1 MKKLHLFLAF
11 LAFGLFIS
19 CSKDDSGNGDSGIQS
34 ISISSDFQD
43 RLTGETFTFSVVTNA
58 GTNVSSQ
65 AVVFVNNEPITG
77 YVFTP
82 TTAGSYSVKATF
94 SGKTSQIIVV
104 NVNAAP
110 IPLTSIELTSNTLAA
125 MTGDVLSFNVTGNN
139 TSNLTASAR
148 FFVNT
153 TAISANTFT
162 TTAAG
167 TLSVYATYVTP
178 ANVTLT
184 SPTVQVTVQQA
195 INFNKRVLIEDY
207 TGTWCQYCPRISY
220 AIEQVR
226 AQTADAVVVA
236 IHRGGSDP
244 FNYTPAV
251 TLENLINLQGYPTGM
266 LNRKTEWTYP
276 ETSNIAQAVNLT
288 SGINPRVGLA
298 MNTTLTGNTATVNVN
313 VKFGQNFSNLKLV
326 VYALQDNLV
335 YNQTNSTSYYGGV
348 NPIVNFDYDD
358 VLRGFLTLSILGDGI
373 SGSTN
378 LNDTYTRSFTYT
390 IPSNYVVANMHYVAF
405 VIDANGNALNARNA
419 GNNVTQTFEIE

>member
-1 MKKLHLFLAF
+1 
-11 LAFGLFIS
+11 
-19 CSKDDSGNGDSGIQS
+19 
-34 ISISSDFQD
+34 
-43 RLTGETFTFSVVTNA
+43 
-58 GTNVSSQ
+58 
-65 AVVFVNNEPITG
+65 
-77 YVFTP
+77 
-82 TTAGSYSVKATF
+82 
-94 SGKTSQIIVV
+94 
-104 NVNAAP
+104 
-110 IPLTSIELTSNTLAA
+110 
-125 MTGDVLSFNVTGNN
+125 MTGDVLSFNAIGNN
-139 TSNLTASAR
+139 TSDLTATAR

-153 TAISANTFT
+153 TAIAANTFT
-162 TTAAG
+162 ATTAG

-184 SPTVQVTVQQA
+184 SPTVQITVQQA

-207 TGTWCQYCPRISY
+207 TGTWCQYCPRIAY

-226 AQTADAVVVA
+226 AQTSDAVVVS
-236 IHRGGSDP
+236 IHRGNDP
-244 FNYTPAV
+244 YNYAPAV
-251 TLENLINLQGYPTGM
+251 TLENLIGLTGYPTGM
-266 LNRKTEWTYP
+266 LNRKTDWTYP
-276 ETSNIAQAVNLT
+276 ETSNITQAVNLT

-298 MNTTLTGNTATVNVN
+298 MNTTLSGNTATVDVN

-390 IPSNYVVANMHYVAF
+390 IPSSYVAANMHFVAF

-419 GNNVTQTFEIE
+419 GNNVSQTFEIE

>member
-11 LAFGLFIS
+11 LAFGMFIS
-19 CSKDDSGNGDSGIQS
+19 CSKDDSGNGGSGVQS

-58 GTNVSSQ
+58 GTNVSSE
-65 AVVFVNNEPITG
+65 AVIIVNNEPITG
-77 YVFTP
+77 HVFTP
-82 TTAGSYSVKATF
+82 TSAGLYSVKATF
-94 SGKTSQIIVV
+94 SGKSSPIIVV
-104 NVNAAP
+104 NVTAA
-110 IPLTSIELTSNTLAA
+110 LTSIALTSNSLEA
-125 MTGDVLSFNVTGNN
+125 MTGDALNFTITG
-139 TSNLTASAR
+139 SNMIDLTANSR
-148 FFVNT
+148 VFVNT
-153 TAISANTFT
+153 TAIAANTFT
-162 TTAAG
+162 ATTAG

-184 SPTVQVTVQQA
+184 SPTVQITVQQA

-207 TGTWCQYCPRISY
+207 TGTWCQYCPRIAY

-226 AQTADAVVVA
+226 AQTSDAVVVS
-236 IHRGGSDP
+236 IHRGNDP
-244 FNYTPAV
+244 YNYAPAS
-251 TLENLINLQGYPTGM
+251 TLESLIGLQGYPTGM
-266 LNRKTEWTYP
+266 LNRKTEWAYP
-276 ETSNIAQAVNLT
+276 ETSNITQAVNLT

-298 MNTTLTGNTATVNVN
+298 MNTTLSGNTATVDVN

-326 VYALQDNLV
+326 VYALQDNLI

-378 LNDTYTRSFTYT
+378 LNDTYTRSFIYT
-390 IPSNYVVANMHYVAF
+390 IPSSYVAANMHFVAF

-419 GNNVTQTFEIE
+419 GNNVSQTFEIE

>member
-11 LAFGLFIS
+11 LCFGMFIS
-19 CSKDDSGNGDSGIQS
+19 CSKDDSGNGGSGVQS

-58 GTNVSSQ
+58 GTNVSSE
-65 AVVFVNNEPITG
+65 AVVIVNNVPITG
-77 YVFTP
+77 HVFTP
-82 TTAGSYSVKATF
+82 TSTGLYSVKATF
-94 SGKTSQIIVV
+94 SGKSSPIIVV
-104 NVNAAP
+104 NVTAA
-110 IPLTSIELTSNTLAA
+110 LTSIALTSNSLEA
-125 MTGDVLSFNVTGNN
+125 MTGDALNFTITG
-139 TSNLTASAR
+139 SNMTDLTATSR
-148 FFVNT
+148 VFVNT
-153 TAISANTFT
+153 TAITGNTFT
-162 TTAAG
+162 ATAAG

-184 SPTVQVTVQQA
+184 SPTVQITVQQA

-226 AQTADAVVVA
+226 TQTTDAVVVA
-236 IHRGGSDP
+236 IHRGNSDP
-244 FNYTPAV
+244 YNYAPAL
-251 TLENLINLQGYPTGM
+251 TLENLIGLQGYPTGM

-276 ETSNIAQAVNLT
+276 ETSNITQAVNLT

-298 MNTTLTGNTATVNVN
+298 MNTTLSGNTATVDVN

-373 SGSTN
+373 PGSTN
-378 LNDTYTRSFTYT
+378 LNDTYSRSFTYT
-390 IPSNYVVANMHYVAF
+390 IPSNYVAANMHYVAF
-405 VIDANGNALNARNA
+405 VVDANGNALNARNA
-419 GNNVTQTFEIE
+419 GNNVSQTFEIE

>member
-11 LAFGLFIS
+11 LAFGMFIS
-19 CSKDDSGNGDSGIQS
+19 CSKDDSGNGGSGVQS

-58 GTNVSSQ
+58 GTNVSSE
-65 AVVFVNNEPITG
+65 AVIIVNNEPITG
-77 YVFTP
+77 HVFTP
-82 TTAGSYSVKATF
+82 TSAGLYSVKATF
-94 SGKTSQIIVV
+94 SGKSSPIIVV
-104 NVNAAP
+104 NVTAA
-110 IPLTSIELTSNTLAA
+110 LTSIALTSNSLEA
-125 MTGDVLSFNVTGNN
+125 MTGDALNFTITG
-139 TSNLTASAR
+139 SNMIDLTANSR
-148 FFVNT
+148 VFVNT
-153 TAISANTFT
+153 TAIAANTFT
-162 TTAAG
+162 ATTAG

-184 SPTVQVTVQQA
+184 SPTVQITVQQA

-207 TGTWCQYCPRISY
+207 TGTWCQYCPRIAY

-226 AQTADAVVVA
+226 AQTSDAVVVS
-236 IHRGGSDP
+236 IHRGNDP
-244 FNYTPAV
+244 YNYAPAS
-251 TLENLINLQGYPTGM
+251 TLESLIGLQGYPTGM
-266 LNRKTEWTYP
+266 LNRKTEWAYP
-276 ETSNIAQAVNLT
+276 ETSNITQAVNLT

-298 MNTTLTGNTATVNVN
+298 MNTTLSGNTATVDVN

-373 SGSTN
+373 PTPTN
-378 LNDTYTRSFTYT
+378 LNDTYSRSFTYT
-390 IPSNYVVANMHYVAF
+390 IPSSYVVANMHYVAF

-419 GNNVTQTFEIE
+419 GNNVSQTFEIE